1 MRSKNAISLRKL
13 VTADSKP
20 LSRLANNK
28 KIWDGVRDHF
38 PYPYTPDDARD
49 FIQRKA
55 DEVPAC
61 TFAIINHEGKL
72 CGVIS
77 LVPQEDVY
85 RMSAEIGYWIGEP
98 FWGQGLA
105 TQAIS
110 LMTQYGFEELQLER
124 IFAAVFDFNLASMRA
139 LEKNG
144 YQKEGVFRN
153 AVIKN
158 DQICDEH
165 RYAKVRED

>member
-1 MRSKNAISLRKL
+1 MSTISLRPL
-13 VTADSKP
+13 TPADAEI
-20 LSRLANNK
+20 LARLANNK

-38 PYPYTPDDARD
+38 PFPYTLDDALD
-49 FIQRKA
+49 FIDRKA
-55 DEVPAC
+55 EEVPAY
-61 TFAIINHEGKL
+61 TFAIINQEDNL

-85 RMSAEIGYWIGEP
+85 RRSAEIGYWIGEP
-98 FWGQGLA
+98 FWRKGLA

-110 LMTQYGFEELQLER
+110 LMTRYGFEELQLER

-144 YQKEGVFRN
+144 YQKEGIFRK
-153 AVIKN
+153 ALVKN

-165 RYAKVRED
+165 RYAKLKKE

>member
-1 MRSKNAISLRKL
+1 MSAISLRPL
-13 VTADSKP
+13 TPADAEI
-20 LSRLANNK
+20 LAHLANNK

-38 PYPYTPDDARD
+38 PFPYTLDDARD
-49 FIQRKA
+49 FIDRKA
-55 DEVPAC
+55 EEVPAY
-61 TFAIINHEGKL
+61 TFAIINQEEKL

-85 RMSAEIGYWIGEP
+85 RRTAEIGYWIGEP
-98 FWGQGLA
+98 FWGQELA

-110 LMTQYGFEELQLER
+110 LMTRYGFEELQLER

-144 YQKEGVFRN
+144 YAKEGIFRN

-158 DQICDEH
+158 GQVYDEH
-165 RYAKVRED
+165 RYAKVK

>member
-1 MRSKNAISLRKL
+1 MSTISLRPL
-13 VTADSKP
+13 TPADTEI
-20 LSRLANNK
+20 LARLANNK

-38 PYPYTPDDARD
+38 PFPYTLDDALD
-49 FIQRKA
+49 FIDRKA
-55 DEVPAC
+55 EEVPAY
-61 TFAIINHEGKL
+61 TFAIINQEDNL

-85 RMSAEIGYWIGEP
+85 RRSAEIGYWIGEP
-98 FWGQGLA
+98 FWRKGLA

-110 LMTQYGFEELQLER
+110 LMTRYGFEELQLER

-144 YQKEGVFRN
+144 YQKEGIFRK
-153 AVIKN
+153 ALVKN

-165 RYAKVRED
+165 RYAKLKKE

>member
-1 MRSKNAISLRKL
+1 MSTISLRPL
-13 VTADSKP
+13 APADAEI
-20 LSRLANNK
+20 LAQLANNK
-28 KIWDGVRDHF
+28 KIWERVRDHF
-38 PYPYTPDDARD
+38 PSPYTLQDARD
-49 FIQRKA
+49 FIERKA

-61 TFAIINHEGKL
+61 TFAIINPKEKL

-85 RMSAEIGYWIGEP
+85 RRSAEIGYWIGEP
-98 FWGQGLA
+98 FWGKGLA

-110 LMTQYGFEELQLER
+110 LMTRYGFRELQFKR

-144 YQKEGVFRN
+144 YQKEGIFRK
-153 AVIKN
+153 ALVKN

-165 RYAKVRED
+165 RYAKLKKE